1 MGALL
6 SRGTERLVFAVIA
19 LFLVMRKSKQK
30 TIEDSP
36 KAAAAAPPPA
46 SGANVKAAAHPCPY
60 LAYEA
65 MQDRVSKQPQTE
77 LNLQVLYQPS
87 YLGSDYA
94 TDFKNLN
101 LTLVKKDLA
110 TLLKT
115 SQDWWPAD
123 YGHYGP
129 LMVRLA
135 WHSAG
140 TYRIY
145 DGRGGAN
152 TGNQRFAPHY
162 AWPDN
167 GNLDKARRLL
177 WPLKQRF
184 GKALSWGDLMILA
197 GNVGMEDMGFKTF
210 GFGGGRVD
218 IWASETDA
226 FWGVH
231 ESFKGLASAPEKLE
245 SPLAAPNME
254 LIYVNPEG
262 PDAIPDPLM
271 AAKHIRDS
279 FGRMAMNDYET
290 VALIAGGHT
299 FGKAHGAGPG
309 DNVGP
314 DPRKAKVEDQAFGWM
329 SQFGT
334 GKGEHAITSGLEG
347 AWTAN
352 PTKWDN
358 GYFENLFKFEWELY
372 KSPAGAQQWR
382 PKGGAGTDI
391 VPDAHVAGKKTH
403 PIMFTTDLAMIKDPE
418 YLKISKRFKENADE
432 FADAF
437 GRAWYKLCHR
447 DMGPVERLLGPEVPE
462 AQVWQDPV
470 PQGRAISPGD
480 QTALK
485 TEIANSGLSIDKLV
499 RVAWASA
506 STFRKTDFR
515 GGANGARIR
524 LAPQK
529 SWPTN
534 ADAAEVV
541 TKLDQISK
549 GRASLADMIVLGG
562 CVAVE
567 QAAKKAGVEIVVP
580 FRPGRGDA
588 TEAQTDAESFEVLK
602 PEKDAFLNQTNSNP
616 YMMVDKAHKLGLNTP
631 EMVCLMAGLRVLG
644 GNCAEAGNVGV
655 LTATPQV
662 LTNDFFINLID
673 MSTTWEK
680 AAGDLYVGKDRKTG
694 TEKWQASSCDM
705 TLGSNAELRAVCEHY
720 AMDDTKTQFVQ
731 DFAEA
736 WSKVMHA
743 DSYGR
748 F

>member
-36 KAAAAAPPPA
+36 KAEAPAARAPVAAA
-46 SGANVKAAAHPCPY
+46 VHPCPF

-65 MQDRVSKQPQTE
+65 MQDKVSQNPQTE
-77 LNLQVLYQPS
+77 LKLQILYQPN

-94 TDFKNLN
+94 ANFKMLN
-101 LTLVKKDLA
+101 LPQVKKDLA
-110 TLLKT
+110 LLLKT

-177 WPLKQRF
+177 WPMKQAC
-184 GKALSWGDLMILA
+184 GKTLSWGDLMILA

-226 FWGVH
+226 FWDEH

-279 FGRMAMNDYET
+279 FGRMAMNDIET

-309 DNVGP
+309 KHVGK
-314 DPRKAKVEDQAFGWM
+314 DPRGAEIEDQAFGWM
-329 SQFGT
+329 STFGT
-334 GKGEHAITSGLEG
+334 GKGKDAITSGLEG

-352 PTKWDN
+352 PIKWDN

-382 PKGGAGTDI
+382 PKGGAGTDM
-391 VPDAHVAGKKTH
+391 VPDAHEAGKKTH
-403 PIMFTTDLAMIKDPE
+403 PIMFTTDLALIKDPA
-418 YLKISKRFKENADE
+418 YLKISQRFKEQPDE
-432 FADAF
+432 LADAF
-437 GRAWYKLCHR
+437 ARAWYKLCHR
-447 DMGPVERLLGPEVPE
+447 DMGPVERLHGAEVAE
-462 AQVWQDPV
+462 AQIWQDPV
-470 PQGRAISPGD
+470 PRGKAIPPQD
-480 QTALK
+480 LVALK
-485 TEIANSGLSIDKLV
+485 EEIASSGLGIDKLV

-506 STFRKTDFR
+506 STFRKTDYR

-529 SWPTN
+529 SWETN

-541 TKLDQISK
+541 GKLEEISK
-549 GRASLADMIVLGG
+549 GRASVADMIVLGG

-567 QAAKKAGVEIVVP
+567 MAAKKGGNTIEVP
-580 FRPGRGDA
+580 FRSGRGDA
-588 TEAQTDAESFEVLK
+588 TAEHTDAASFDVLK
-602 PEKDAFLNQTNSNP
+602 PEKDAFINQMNSNP

-631 EMVCLMAGLRVLG
+631 EMVCLIGGLRVLG
-644 GNCAEAGNVGV
+644 GNCQDTGNVGV
-655 LTATPQV
+655 LTTSPHV
-662 LTNDFFINLID
+662 LTNDFFVNIAD
-673 MSTTWEK
+673 MSTKWMN
-680 AAGDLYVGKDRKTG
+680 GGGYWDGKDRSTG
-694 TEKWQASSCDM
+694 ATKWRGSLCDM

-720 AMDDTKTQFVQ
+720 AMSDSKKQFVQ
-731 DFAEA
+731 DFADA